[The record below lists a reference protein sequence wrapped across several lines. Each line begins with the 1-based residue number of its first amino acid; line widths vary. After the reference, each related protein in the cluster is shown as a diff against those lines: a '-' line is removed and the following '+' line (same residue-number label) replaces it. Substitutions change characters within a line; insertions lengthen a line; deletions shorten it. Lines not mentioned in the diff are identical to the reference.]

1 MSALLNDLR
10 QSVRALLRDRGYTT
24 VALLTLAFGVAANTI
39 IFSVVDAVLLRPL
52 AYRDPGRLMVINE
65 VVPELARTYPQ
76 LPVNARHFFEWRD
89 HCSSFRQFSIIEA
102 ADFVLTRAGQPEQL
116 HGAAVSANLL
126 SMLGVQPQLGRTF
139 LDEEEQAGH
148 DHEAIVSDALW
159 NRRFHRDPGLVG
171 RPITL
176 DGTERTV
183 VGILPVSFHFPR
195 GEAGELANFPRRA
208 DVFTPAPFKRDE
220 IDWFGEFNYVVIGRL
235 KPGVP
240 ERRALA
246 EMDVVQASIAARF
259 PEKMHLRAT
268 MTPLQEEVTGAAR
281 KGLVILFAAVGAV
294 LLIVCVNLAN
304 LGLARAAGRGRDL
317 AIRTALGAGRAQLV
331 RYILGESLA
340 VGLAGGAAG
349 VALAWAGLRA
359 VLLYAPLDLPR
370 LDEIHLDARALLFA
384 LALSV
389 VTGILFGTL
398 PAWRASSADP
408 QLALR
413 VSSRT
418 TTEGRRGLLT
428 RELLVGFESGLSA
441 VLLVVAGLLIGSFVR
456 LLNVDKG
463 FDTDRLIAVE
473 INLPRNGYGESSQRE
488 SYYRQ
493 LVAKMQVLP
502 GVNSAAIVSKLPL
515 QGEDWVDV
523 MQREGEH
530 RPMVELPMTNMRFCS
545 PDYFRAMGIPFLA
558 GRSFTEADRKRNLA
572 VISELAAS
580 RVWPGE
586 NPIGKKFSRGDL
598 DEPPF
603 EVAGVVRDVRT
614 GLAQQPVVTAYVPYW
629 YRNRFSMYA
638 VLGTSADP
646 RMLAPAV
653 RSTVRSIDPDTVV
666 GEVRTMQ
673 NVVSSS
679 VDQRRFQVML
689 IAGFAASALLLS
701 SIGIYGVVSWS
712 VVRRRHEIGVRMALG
727 ATSGNVRRMVMA
739 QGLRPVLAGLAVG
752 IAAALGSGRVLS
764 SLLFGVSPRDPWTI
778 GGVVL
783 VLAAVAAVAC
793 YIPARRTTLAD
804 PLEALR
810 YE

>member
-10 QSVRALLRDRGYTT
+10 QAVRTLLRDRGYTT

-65 VVPELARTYPQ
+65 VVPEIARTYPK

-89 HCSSFRQFSIIEA
+89 HCSSFQQFSIVEPQ
-102 ADFVLTRAGQPEQL
+102 DFVLTRAGQPEQL
-116 HGAAVSANLL
+116 QGANVSANLL
-126 SMLGVQPQLGRTF
+126 AMLGVQPQLGRTF
-139 LDEEEQAGH
+139 LNEEEQLGRE
-148 DHEAIVSDALW
+148 HEVIVSDALW
-159 NRRFHRDPGLVG
+159 NRRFHRDPALVG
-171 RPITL
+171 RSITL
-176 DGTERTV
+176 DGTQWTV
-183 VGILPVSFHFPR
+183 VGILPASFHFPKSN
-195 GEAGELANFPRRA
+195 GSGIVNFPRKA
-208 DVFTPAPFKRDE
+208 DVFRPAAFKLDD
-220 IDWFGEFNYVVIGRL
+220 IGWLGEFNYVVIGRL

-246 EMDVVQASIAARF
+246 EMDVVQANIATRF
-259 PEKMHLRAT
+259 PEKLHLRAS

-304 LGLARAAGRGRDL
+304 LSLARAAGRGRDL

-331 RYILGESLA
+331 RYILGESLV

-359 VLLYAPLDLPR
+359 VLLYAPIDLPR

-384 LALSV
+384 LALSIL
-389 VTGILFGTL
+389 TGILFGIL
-398 PAWRASSADP
+398 PAWRASAADP

-418 TTEGRRGLLT
+418 ATEGRSGLLT
-428 RELLVGFESGLSA
+428 RELLVGLESGLSA
-441 VLLVVAGLLIGSFVR
+441 VLLVIAGLLIGSFVR

-463 FDTDRLIAVE
+463 FNADRLIAME
-473 INLPRNGYGESSQRE
+473 INLPRNGYGEDKQRE

-493 LVAKMQVLP
+493 LVAKMQALP
-502 GVNSAAIVSKLPL
+502 GVNAAAIISTLPL
-515 QGEDWVDV
+515 EGEDWVDV

-530 RPMVELPMTNMRFCS
+530 LPMAELPMVNMRFCS
-545 PDYFRAMGIPFLA
+545 PDYFRAMGIAFVA
-558 GRSFTEADRKRNLA
+558 GQGFTEADRKRNFA

-580 RVWPGE
+580 RVWPGQ
-586 NPIGKKFSRGDL
+586 NPIGKKFSRGDP

-603 EVAGVVRDVRT
+603 EVVGVVRDVRI

-629 YRNRFSMYA
+629 YRSRLSMSA
-638 VLGTSADP
+638 VLRTSADP
-646 RMLAPAV
+646 RAVAPAL
-653 RSTVRSIDPDTVV
+653 RSTVWSIDPDTVV
-666 GEVRTMQ
+666 GEIRTMG

-679 VDQRRFQVML
+679 VGQRRFQVWL
-689 IAGFAASALLLS
+689 IAGFAASALLLAC
-701 SIGIYGVVSWS
+701 IGIYGVVSWS
-712 VVRRRHEIGVRMALG
+712 VARRRNEIGVRMALG
-727 ATSGNVRRMVMA
+727 ATSGNVRRMVVA
-739 QGLRPVLAGLAVG
+739 QGLRPVLAGLALG
-752 IAAALGSGRVLS
+752 IAAALGSGRVLG

-783 VLAAVAAVAC
+783 VLAAVAALAC